1 MNLYL
6 DLKKAV
12 GQVPSTATESPDDR
26 RASRQYNE
34 SFSRRPGGVGNDASH
49 DDPRQGG
56 KWSHEESLDD
66 ELENDRKR
74 DTQVAQERGIIS
86 KPEETKKSSDEAVDI
101 LKSFADHMRAQVEPY
116 MPNEAEIE
124 YLTTQCYKSETVL
137 DRFGQVENVRV
148 PYTREDVIKGRARI
162 QGLERARF
170 NDWLQERFQKSLG
183 KLAR

>member
-12 GQVPSTATESPDDR
+12 QVPSTGTDTPDER

-34 SFSRRPGGVGNDASH
+34 SFSRRPQGVHSDGSH
-49 DDPRQGG
+49 DDPQQGG
-56 KWSHEESLDD
+56 KWSHEEPLDE

-74 DTQVAQERGIIS
+74 DTQIAQERGIVRG
-86 KPEETKKSSDEAVDI
+86 PEGTAKSEAADM
-101 LKSFADHMRAQVEPY
+101 LKSFAAALQAQVAPS
-116 MPNEAEIE
+116 MPNETEVE
-124 YLTTQCYKSETVL
+124 YLTTQCYKSETVINKY
-137 DRFGQVENVRV
+137 GCEENIRV

-162 QGLERARF
+162 EGSERSRF

-183 KLAR
+183 KLVR